1 MKLWAIVGEGE
12 KRHERD
18 LEVQVEGGRI
28 FLESD
33 GEKIAA
39 DVVPLPD
46 GESYSL
52 LVDGRSY
59 EVAIEEDASGLRGT
73 LAGKTF
79 AAQVKSPLEK
89 VLREVRQAAPA
100 DLGRKLVAPMP
111 GLVVS
116 IKVAPGDTVTA
127 GTPLLIMEAMK
138 MQNELSAEAA
148 GVVEHILVV
157 PRQSVES
164 GQTLITLGAPK

>member
-1 MKLWAIVGEGE
+1 
-12 KRHERD
+12 
-18 LEVQVEGGRI
+18 
-28 FLESD
+28 
-33 GEKIAA
+33 
-39 DVVPLPD
+39 
-46 GESYSL
+46 
-52 LVDGRSY
+52 
-59 EVAIEEDASGLRGT
+59 
-73 LAGKTF
+73 
-79 AAQVKSPLEK
+79 
-89 VLREVRQAAPA
+89 VRQAAPA

>member
-59 EVAIEEDASGLRGT
+59 EVAIEEDATGIRVT
-73 LAGKTF
+73 LGGKTF
-79 AAQVKSPLEK
+79 AALVRSPLEK
-89 VLREVRQAAPA
+89 VLREVRHAAPA
-100 DLGRKLVAPMP
+100 DAGRKLVAPMP
-111 GLVVS
+111 GLVVA

-138 MQNELSAEAA
+138 MQNELAAEAA
-148 GVVEHILVV
+148 GVVEQILVA

-164 GQTLITLGAPK
+164 GQTLITLGAPR